1 MLGLHNGDRRL
12 IAAGMH
18 DRLHEPYRA
27 RLFPHLLP
35 LTAAA
40 REAGALGACL
50 SGAGPSILALADDD
64 RAEAVAAAYA
74 EAARGC
80 GAVGES
86 LILRPAEC
94 GAHVVAARA
103 ANLAERVA
111 AGGSHRV

>member
-1 MLGLHNGDRRL
+1 L

-40 REAGALGACL
+40 RQAGALGACL
-50 SGAGPSILALADDD
+50 SGAGPSILALADAADAD
-64 RAEAVAAAYA
+64 AIAAAYD

-80 GAVGES
+80 GAVGET
-86 LILRPAEC
+86 LILRPAPC
-94 GAHVVAARA
+94 GAHVVAERA
-103 ANLAERVA
+103 SALAGKAA
-111 AGGSHRV
+111 AGERRRS